1 MVGAEGVLAV
11 FLLRERSKKTANFS
25 FTRFWLAAAPDLW

>member
-11 FLLRERSKKTANFS
+11 FLLRERSKKIGKYFFHKILVGS
-25 FTRFWLAAAPDLW
+25 RP